1 MAELTAQMNIRMER
15 GLKERGDAAI
25 ASLGRTPSELVRALW
40 EKVARRGKDLEEV
53 ADLLWGRPDAAPSAH
68 DSEKDPVLRG
78 PHIVEEGMREL
89 GINMS
94 KVHLPELSYEELKE
108 LAWQDRLEERGLL

>member
-1 MAELTAQMNIRMER
+1 MAMRRSYGDEEACGSGGAQMSDDFGVRDMEPT
-15 GLKERGDAAI
+15 KN
-25 ASLGRTPSELVRALW
+25 
-40 EKVARRGKDLEEV
+40 
-53 ADLLWGRPDAAPSAH
+53 
-68 DSEKDPVLRG
+68 DSEKDSVLRG

-89 GINMS
+89 GIDMS

>member
-53 ADLLWGRPDAAPSAH
+53 ADLLWGQPDAAPSAH

-89 GINMS
+89 GI
-94 KVHLPELSYEELKE
+94 HHLGLPELSYEELRD
-108 LAWQDRLEERGLL
+108 LALQDRLEERGLL